1 LTNEKSVRA
10 RISEVS
16 SVSGD
21 PASFVT
27 VTPVESTQ
35 ARTVAVVPSDAVT
48 WASSIRGVPDTRV
61 PSVFHSWA
69 CASNSSSA
77 DSVRIEDR
85 SVAIAVE
92 GSEYACHMEARTKST
107 CWDASSSLA
116 MPAPAVLAGPADCG
130 WMVLGTDCGTAAGSD
145 SAPEAPGADCDVVTD
160 LPTSAKTTHT
170 AATRMT
176 ARPTQAATNHFPV
189 SFLTDM
195 GALLPLRILGK
206 SYQ

>member
-85 SVAIAVE
+85 SVAIA
-92 GSEYACHMEARTKST
+92 
-107 CWDASSSLA
+107 
-116 MPAPAVLAGPADCG
+116 
-130 WMVLGTDCGTAAGSD
+130 
-145 SAPEAPGADCDVVTD
+145 
-160 LPTSAKTTHT
+160 
-170 AATRMT
+170 
-176 ARPTQAATNHFPV
+176 
-189 SFLTDM
+189 
-195 GALLPLRILGK
+195 
-206 SYQ
+206 